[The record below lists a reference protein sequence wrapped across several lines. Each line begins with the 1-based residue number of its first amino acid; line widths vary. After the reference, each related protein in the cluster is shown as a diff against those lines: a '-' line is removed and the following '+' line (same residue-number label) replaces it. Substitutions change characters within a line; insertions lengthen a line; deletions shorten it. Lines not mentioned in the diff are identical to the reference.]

1 MNFSVETINS
11 RVSARSY
18 SKEPLGTAERAA
30 LAKAMATCIPTPFGS
45 VPRFT
50 LLDAAAVPG
59 AAGGRI
65 GTYGVIKDAP
75 AFLVGC
81 VLPSPDAFIDYGYAM
96 EGIVLA
102 ATAAGLGTCWLGGIF
117 DRSGAA
123 QALGLKKGEVVPAIT
138 PVGHTAERRSL
149 ADLAIRTAAG
159 SGRRKSWDSLFFDGS
174 FSLPLDQASAGPWA
188 EALEAL
194 RGGPSASN
202 KQPWRVV
209 RTGAASAP
217 AFHLHLE
224 ENRAYT
230 RAIPGILLQDLDAGI
245 AMRHLE
251 AAARD
256 LGLPG
261 SWKRLS
267 APPLPLKDPMRYIAT
282 WSA

>member
-1 MNFSVETINS
+1 MNFSIETINS
-11 RVSARSY
+11 RSSARSY
-18 SKEPLGTAERAA
+18 FREALGAAERAA
-30 LAKAMATCIPTPFGS
+30 LDKAITACGPTPFGS
-45 VPRFT
+45 VPRFA
-50 LLDAAAVPG
+50 LVDADAVPG
-59 AAGGRI
+59 ASGGRI

-75 AFLVGC
+75 AFLIGC
-81 VLPSPDAFIDYGYAM
+81 VVPSPVAFVDYGYAM

-123 QALGLKKGEVVPAIT
+123 RALDLKDGEVVPAIT
-138 PVGHTAERRSL
+138 PVGRATERRSL
-149 ADLAIRTAAG
+149 ADIAIRAAAG
-159 SGRRKSWDSLFFDGS
+159 SGKRKSWDALFFDGS
-174 FSLPLDQASAGPWA
+174 FALPLDRASAGPWA
-188 EALEAL
+188 EALDAV

-202 KQPWRVV
+202 KQPWRLV
-209 RTGAASAP
+209 RTGPASAP
-217 AFHLHLE
+217 VFHLHLD

-261 SWKRLS
+261 SWKRLP
-267 APPLPLKDPMRYIAT
+267 APPLALKDPMRYIAT
-282 WSA
+282 WSS